1 MRSTIV
7 YDNTS
12 RQENL
17 AADWGFSCLV
27 EAHGKTILFDTGARA
42 DILGQNMKALRID
55 PSRIDAV
62 FISHDHW
69 DHTGG
74 LFAVMKIGRM
84 SVYVPGSFRSMPDLY
99 GLRRIAGPAEIF
111 DNIFSTGELKAI
123 EHSLVIRQEEGVVVV
138 AGCSHPGVGEILEA
152 ASAFGNVT
160 TLIGGFHGFDDFGQI
175 AGLSCICPTHCTRHV
190 DRIAAMYKKQY
201 VSGGAGRVL
210 EI

>member
-1 MRSTIV
+1 MRVTII
-7 YDNTS
+7 YDNTT

-42 DILGQNMKALRID
+42 DILAQNMKTLRIE

-74 LFAVMKIGRM
+74 ISAVPNIGRM
-84 SVYVPGSFRSMPDLY
+84 NVYVPGSLRSMPDLH
-99 GLRRIAGPAEIF
+99 GMRRIAGPAEIF
-111 DNIFSTGELKAI
+111 DNIFSTGALKAI
-123 EHSLVIRQEEGVVVV
+123 EQSLVIRQEGGLVVV

-152 ASAFGNVT
+152 ASAFGNVA
-160 TLIGGFHGFDDFGQI
+160 TLIGGLHGFDDFEQI
-175 AGLSCICPTHCTRHV
+175 AGLSCICPTHCTRHI
-190 DRIAAMYKKQY
+190 DRIAAMYPQQY

-210 EI
+210 DL